1 MLRMGPSLSPWER
14 VFSKVAPMTQ
24 SSFLRRELLIGAGL
38 LAAFPAVAQVP
49 SPAPAAKPP
58 VHVAIDTP
66 QGRIVIELAVA
77 QAPLTT
83 ANFLRYVDRKLYDKA
98 TFFRASRAPGA
109 VDYGLIQG
117 GLQNVGALPPV
128 AHEPTSQ
135 TGLKHVD
142 GTVSI
147 ARNAPGTATS
157 DFFIC
162 IGDAPYLDANPAGTG
177 DNQGFA
183 AFGRV
188 VQGMDVAKTILAL
201 PTPGKAI
208 NPVMKG
214 QILDPPVPITSA
226 RRIAAPIGP
235 DVMAPPK
242 V

>member
-1 MLRMGPSLSPWER
+1 
-14 VFSKVAPMTQ
+14 MTQ
-24 SSFLRRELLIGAGL
+24 RPFVRRELLIGAAL
-38 LAAFPAVAQVP
+38 LAAFPAAAQVV
-49 SPAPAAKPP
+49 PAPAKPP
-58 VHVAIDTP
+58 VYVAIDTP

-117 GLQNVGALPPV
+117 GLQGIGALPPV

-135 TGLKHVD
+135 TGLKHTD
-142 GTVSI
+142 GAVSI
-147 ARNAPGTATS
+147 ARTAPGTATS

-177 DNQGFA
+177 DNLGFA

-188 VQGMDVAKTILAL
+188 VQGMDVAKKILAL

-226 RRIAAPIGP
+226 RRIPAPAGP
-235 DVMAPPK
+235 DVTAPPK
-242 V
+242 L

>member
-1 MLRMGPSLSPWER
+1 
-14 VFSKVAPMTQ
+14 MTQ
-24 SSFLRRELLIGAGL
+24 RPFARREILVGAGL
-38 LAAFPAVAQVP
+38 LAAFPAAAQVT
-49 SPAPAAKPP
+49 PAPAPQPP
-58 VHVAIDTP
+58 VPQPPVPKAPVYVALDTP

-77 QAPLTT
+77 QAPITT

-109 VDYGLIQG
+109 ADYGLIQG

-142 GTVSI
+142 GAVSI
-147 ARNAPGTATS
+147 ARTAPGTATS

-162 IGDAPYLDANPAGTG
+162 IGDAPYLDANPAASNSGSGG
-177 DNQGFA
+177 DNLGFA

-188 VQGMDVAKTILAL
+188 VQGMDVTKKILAL

-226 RRIAAPIGP
+226 RRVPAPTGP
-235 DVMAPPK
+235 DVTAPPK
-242 V
+242 L

>member
-1 MLRMGPSLSPWER
+1 
-14 VFSKVAPMTQ
+14 MTQ
-24 SSFLRRELLIGAGL
+24 RPFARREILAAAGL
-38 LAAFPAVAQVP
+38 LAALPVAAAAQVAP
-49 SPAPAAKPP
+49 APTPAPAPPKPP
-58 VHVAIDTP
+58 VYVAIDTP

-77 QAPLTT
+77 QAPVTT

-117 GLQNVGALPPV
+117 GLQNVGALPPI
-128 AHEPTSQ
+128 AHEPTTQ

-147 ARNAPGTATS
+147 ARTAPGTATS

-162 IGDAPYLDANPAGTG
+162 IGDAPYLDADPKAPG
-177 DNQGFA
+177 DNLGFA

-188 VQGMDVAKTILAL
+188 VQGMDVAKKILAL

-214 QILDPPVPITSA
+214 QILDPPVPMTA
-226 RRIAAPIGP
+226 RRVPAPAGP
-235 DVMAPPK
+235 DVTPPPK
-242 V
+242 L

>member
-1 MLRMGPSLSPWER
+1 
-14 VFSKVAPMTQ
+14 MTHRPIV
-24 SSFLRRELLIGAGL
+24 RRDILIGAGL
-38 LAAFPAVAQVP
+38 LAAFPAAAQVA
-49 SPAPAAKPP
+49 PAPAAATPAPKPP
-58 VHVAIDTP
+58 VYVALETP
-66 QGRIVIELAVA
+66 QGRIVIQLAVA
-77 QAPLTT
+77 QAPITT

-128 AHEPTSQ
+128 AHEPTTQ
-135 TGLKHVD
+135 TGLKHTD
-142 GTVSI
+142 GVVSI
-147 ARNAPGTATS
+147 ARTAPGTATS

-162 IGDAPYLDANPAGTG
+162 IGDAPYLDANPAAPNNGQGG
-177 DNQGFA
+177 DNLGFA

-188 VQGMDVAKTILAL
+188 VEGMDVVKKILAL

-226 RRIAAPIGP
+226 RRAPAPIGP
-235 DVMAPPK
+235 DVTAPPK
-242 V
+242 L

>member
-1 MLRMGPSLSPWER
+1 
-14 VFSKVAPMTQ
+14 MTHR
-24 SSFLRRELLIGAGL
+24 LPARRELLIGAGL
-38 LAAFPAVAQVP
+38 LAAFPAAAQTMAPVYVALT
-49 SPAPAAKPP
+49 
-58 VHVAIDTP
+58 TP
-66 QGRIVIELAVA
+66 QGRIVIRLAVA
-77 QAPLTT
+77 EAPITT

-109 VDYGLIQG
+109 VEYGLIQG
-117 GLQNVGALPPV
+117 GLQNVGVLPPI
-128 AHEPTSQ
+128 AHEPTSK

-142 GTVSI
+142 GVISI
-147 ARNAPGTATS
+147 ARNEPGSATS

-162 IGDAPYLDANPAGTG
+162 IGDAPYLDANPAATG

-188 VQGMDVAKTILAL
+188 VEGMDVVKTILAL

-226 RRIAAPIGP
+226 RRVAEPTGP

>member
-1 MLRMGPSLSPWER
+1 
-14 VFSKVAPMTQ
+14 MTQ
-24 SSFLRRELLIGAGL
+24 RSIVRREILIGAGL
-38 LAAFPAVAQVP
+38 LAAFPAVAQE
-49 SPAPAAKPP
+49 PAPKPPAAKPP

-98 TFFRASRAPGA
+98 TFFRASRAPGT

-117 GLQNVGALPPV
+117 GLQGLGALPPV

-142 GTVSI
+142 GVVSI
-147 ARNAPGTATS
+147 ARTAPGTATS

-177 DNQGFA
+177 DNLGFA

-188 VQGMDVAKTILAL
+188 VQGMDVAKKILAL

-226 RRIAAPIGP
+226 RRLAGP
-235 DVMAPPK
+235 PGPEITAPPK
-242 V
+242 L

>member
-1 MLRMGPSLSPWER
+1 
-14 VFSKVAPMTQ
+14 MTQ
-24 SSFLRRELLIGAGL
+24 RSFARRELLIGAGL
-38 LAAFPAVAQVP
+38 LAAFPAVAQVAP
-49 SPAPAAKPP
+49 PTPAAKPP
-58 VHVAIDTP
+58 AYVAIDTP

-109 VDYGLIQG
+109 VEYGLIQG
-117 GLQNVGALPPV
+117 GLQNVGVLPPI
-128 AHEPTSQ
+128 AHESTTQ
-135 TGLKHVD
+135 TGLKHTD
-142 GTVSI
+142 GVISI
-147 ARNAPGTATS
+147 ARNGPGSATS

-162 IGDAPYLDANPAGTG
+162 IGDAPYLDANPAGAG
-177 DNQGFA
+177 DNLGFA

-188 VQGMDVAKTILAL
+188 VEGMDVVKTILAL

-226 RRIAAPIGP
+226 RRVAAPVGP
-235 DVMAPPK
+235 EVTAPPK
-242 V
+242 L

>member
-1 MLRMGPSLSPWER
+1 
-14 VFSKVAPMTQ
+14 MTHHP
-24 SSFLRRELLIGAGL
+24 LARRHLLIGAGL
-38 LAAFPAVAQVP
+38 LAAFPAAAQVTA
-49 SPAPAAKPP
+49 PAPVAPAPPPAKPP
-58 VHVAIDTP
+58 VRVALETP
-66 QGRIVIELAVA
+66 QGRIVIALAVD

-83 ANFLRYVDRKLYDKA
+83 ANFLRYVDRRLYDKA

-117 GLQNVGALPPV
+117 GLQGIGALPPV

-147 ARNAPGTATS
+147 ARTAPGTATS

-162 IGDAPYLDANPAGTG
+162 VGDAPYLDANPAAPNNNQGG
-177 DNQGFA
+177 DNLGFA

-188 VQGMDVAKTILAL
+188 VEGMDVVKKILAL

-208 NPVMKG
+208 NPVMAG
-214 QILDPPVPITSA
+214 QILDPPVPITAA
-226 RRIAAPIGP
+226 RRVAP
-235 DVMAPPK
+235 
-242 V
+242 

>member
-1 MLRMGPSLSPWER
+1 MRDCASL
-14 VFSKVAPMTQ
+14 APMTQ
-24 SSFLRRELLIGAGL
+24 RPFVRREILVGAGL
-38 LAAFPAVAQVP
+38 LAAFPAAAQV
-49 SPAPAAKPP
+49 APAAPAPKPP
-58 VHVAIDTP
+58 VYVALDTP

-77 QAPLTT
+77 QAPVTT

-147 ARNAPGTATS
+147 ARTAPGTATS

-162 IGDAPYLDANPAGTG
+162 IGDAPYLDANPAAPNSDKGA
-177 DNQGFA
+177 DNLGFA

-188 VQGMDVAKTILAL
+188 VQGMDVAKKILAL

-226 RRIAAPIGP
+226 RRVPAPAGP
-235 DVMAPPK
+235 DVTAPPK
-242 V
+242 L

>member
-1 MLRMGPSLSPWER
+1 
-14 VFSKVAPMTQ
+14 MTQ
-24 SSFLRRELLIGAGL
+24 RPTRRFLGRRDILIGAGL
-38 LAAFPAVAQVP
+38 LAALPAAALAQV
-49 SPAPAAKPP
+49 APAAPPAAPAAPTKPP
-58 VHVAIDTP
+58 VYVAIDTP

-117 GLQNVGALPPV
+117 GLQGIGALPPV

-135 TGLKHVD
+135 TGLKHTD
-142 GTVSI
+142 GAVSI
-147 ARNAPGTATS
+147 ARTAPGTATS

-177 DNQGFA
+177 DNLGFA

-188 VQGMDVAKTILAL
+188 VQGMDVAKKILAL

-226 RRIAAPIGP
+226 RRIPAPAGP
-235 DVMAPPK
+235 DVTAPPK
-242 V
+242 L

>member
-1 MLRMGPSLSPWER
+1 
-14 VFSKVAPMTQ
+14 MTHR
-24 SSFLRRELLIGAGL
+24 FIARRDLLIGAGL
-38 LAAFPAVAQVP
+38 LAALPAVAAAQTAP
-49 SPAPAAKPP
+49 QAPAQPAGKPP
-58 VHVAIDTP
+58 VHVAIETP

-117 GLQNVGALPPV
+117 GLQGIGALPPV

-142 GTVSI
+142 GAVSI
-147 ARNAPGTATS
+147 ARTAPGTATS

-177 DNQGFA
+177 DNLGFA

-188 VQGMDVAKTILAL
+188 VQGMDVAKRILAL

-226 RRIAAPIGP
+226 RRVPAPVGP
-235 DVMAPPK
+235 DVTAPPK
-242 V
+242 L

>member
-1 MLRMGPSLSPWER
+1 M
-14 VFSKVAPMTQ
+14 
-24 SSFLRRELLIGAGL
+24 SFRPLARRDLLIGAGL
-38 LAAFPAVAQVP
+38 LAAFPAAAQVA
-49 SPAPAAKPP
+49 PAPTPQPTPPPAGKPP
-58 VHVAIDTP
+58 VRVALETP

-77 QAPLTT
+77 QAPITT

-128 AHEPTSQ
+128 AHEPTTQ

-147 ARNAPGTATS
+147 ARTAPGTATS

-162 IGDAPYLDANPAGTG
+162 IGDAPYLDANPTAPNNAQGG
-177 DNQGFA
+177 DNLGFA
-183 AFGRV
+183 AFGHV
-188 VQGMDVAKTILAL
+188 VEGMDVVKKILAL
-201 PTPGKAI
+201 PTPGVAI

-226 RRIAAPIGP
+226 RRVAAPP
-235 DVMAPPK
+235 LAPT
-242 V
+242 

>member
-1 MLRMGPSLSPWER
+1 MTHRPIRSP
-14 VFSKVAPMTQ
+14 
-24 SSFLRRELLIGAGL
+24 LGRRDILIGAGL
-38 LAAFPAVAQVP
+38 LAALPVAALAQVAPAAPPAAPAVP
-49 SPAPAAKPP
+49 AKPP
-58 VHVAIDTP
+58 VYVAIDTP

-117 GLQNVGALPPV
+117 GLQGIGALPPV

-135 TGLKHVD
+135 TGLKHTD
-142 GTVSI
+142 GAVSI
-147 ARNAPGTATS
+147 ARTAPGTATS

-177 DNQGFA
+177 DNLGFA

-188 VQGMDVAKTILAL
+188 VQGMDVAKKILAL

-226 RRIAAPIGP
+226 RRIPAPAGP
-235 DVMAPPK
+235 DVTAPPK
-242 V
+242 L

>member
-1 MLRMGPSLSPWER
+1 
-14 VFSKVAPMTQ
+14 MTHRPIA
-24 SSFLRRELLIGAGL
+24 RRDVLIGAGL
-38 LAAFPAVAQVP
+38 LAAFPAAAQVVP
-49 SPAPAAKPP
+49 PTPAPKPP

-117 GLQNVGALPPV
+117 GLQGIGALPPV

-142 GTVSI
+142 GTISI
-147 ARNAPGTATS
+147 ARTAPGTATS

-162 IGDAPYLDANPAGTG
+162 IGDAPYLDANPAGAG
-177 DNQGFA
+177 DNLGFA

-188 VQGMDVAKTILAL
+188 VQGMDVAKKILAL

-226 RRIAAPIGP
+226 RRIAAPVGP
-235 DVMAPPK
+235 DVTAPPK
-242 V
+242 L

>member
-1 MLRMGPSLSPWER
+1 
-14 VFSKVAPMTQ
+14 MTHRP
-24 SSFLRRELLIGAGL
+24 FARREILVGAGL
-38 LAAFPAVAQVP
+38 LAAFPAAAQTLP
-49 SPAPAAKPP
+49 PTPLTRPPLPP
-58 VHVAIDTP
+58 VHVALETP
-66 QGRIVIELAVA
+66 RGRIVIELAVE

-117 GLQNVGALPPV
+117 GLQGIGALPPV
-128 AHEPTSQ
+128 AHEPTTQ
-135 TGLKHVD
+135 TGLKHTD
-142 GTVSI
+142 GVVSI
-147 ARNAPGTATS
+147 ARTAPGTATS

-162 IGDAPYLDANPAGTG
+162 VGDAPYLDANPSATG
-177 DNQGFA
+177 DNLGFA

-188 VQGMDVAKTILAL
+188 VEGMDVVKTILAL

-226 RRIAAPIGP
+226 RRAAAPAAKP
-235 DVMAPPK
+235 APPAERQ
-242 V
+242 

>member
-1 MLRMGPSLSPWER
+1 
-14 VFSKVAPMTQ
+14 MTQ
-24 SSFLRRELLIGAGL
+24 RPTRRFLGRRDILIGAGL
-38 LAAFPAVAQVP
+38 LAALPAAALAQV
-49 SPAPAAKPP
+49 APAAPPAAPTAPAKPP
-58 VHVAIDTP
+58 VYVAIDTP

-117 GLQNVGALPPV
+117 GLQGIGALPPV

-135 TGLKHVD
+135 TGLKHTD
-142 GTVSI
+142 GAVSI
-147 ARNAPGTATS
+147 ARTAPGTATS

-177 DNQGFA
+177 DNLGFA

-188 VQGMDVAKTILAL
+188 VQGMDVAKKILAL

-226 RRIAAPIGP
+226 RRIPAPAGP
-235 DVMAPPK
+235 DVTAPPK
-242 V
+242 L

>member
-1 MLRMGPSLSPWER
+1 
-14 VFSKVAPMTQ
+14 MTQ
-24 SSFLRRELLIGAGL
+24 RPIARRDILIGAGL
-38 LAAFPAVAQVP
+38 LAALPAAALAQV
-49 SPAPAAKPP
+49 APAAPPAAPTAPAKPP
-58 VHVAIDTP
+58 VYVAIDTP

-117 GLQNVGALPPV
+117 GLQGIGALPPV

-135 TGLKHVD
+135 TGLKHTD
-142 GTVSI
+142 GAVSI
-147 ARNAPGTATS
+147 ARTAPGTATS

-177 DNQGFA
+177 DNLGFA

-188 VQGMDVAKTILAL
+188 VQGMDVAKKILAL

-226 RRIAAPIGP
+226 RRIPAPAGP
-235 DVMAPPK
+235 DVTAPPK
-242 V
+242 L

>member
-1 MLRMGPSLSPWER
+1 
-14 VFSKVAPMTQ
+14 MTQ
-24 SSFLRRELLIGAGL
+24 RPFVRRDILIGAAL
-38 LAAFPAVAQVP
+38 LAAFPAAAQVA
-49 SPAPAAKPP
+49 PAPAKPP
-58 VHVAIDTP
+58 VYVAIDTP
-66 QGRIVIELAVA
+66 QGRIVIELAVT

-117 GLQNVGALPPV
+117 GLQGIGALPPV

-135 TGLKHVD
+135 TGLKHTD
-142 GTVSI
+142 GAVSI
-147 ARNAPGTATS
+147 ARTAPGTATS

-177 DNQGFA
+177 DNLGFA

-188 VQGMDVAKTILAL
+188 VQGMDVAKKILAL

-226 RRIAAPIGP
+226 RRIPAPAGP
-235 DVMAPPK
+235 DVTAPPK
-242 V
+242 L

>member
-1 MLRMGPSLSPWER
+1 
-14 VFSKVAPMTQ
+14 MTQ
-24 SSFLRRELLIGAGL
+24 RPFVRRELLIGAAL
-38 LAAFPAVAQVP
+38 LAAFPAAAQVA
-49 SPAPAAKPP
+49 PAPAKPP
-58 VHVAIDTP
+58 VYVAIDTP

-117 GLQNVGALPPV
+117 GLQGIGALPPV

-142 GTVSI
+142 GAVSI
-147 ARNAPGTATS
+147 ARTAPGTATS

-177 DNQGFA
+177 DNLGFA

-188 VQGMDVAKTILAL
+188 VQGMDVAKKILAL

-226 RRIAAPIGP
+226 RRIPAPAGP
-235 DVMAPPK
+235 DVTAPPK
-242 V
+242 L

>member
-1 MLRMGPSLSPWER
+1 
-14 VFSKVAPMTQ
+14 MTQ
-24 SSFLRRELLIGAGL
+24 RPFVRRELLIGAAL
-38 LAAFPAVAQVP
+38 LAAFPAAAQVV
-49 SPAPAAKPP
+49 PAPAKLP
-58 VHVAIDTP
+58 VYVAIDTP

-117 GLQNVGALPPV
+117 GLQGIGALPPV

-135 TGLKHVD
+135 TGLKHTD
-142 GTVSI
+142 GAVSI
-147 ARNAPGTATS
+147 ARTAPGTATS

-177 DNQGFA
+177 DNLGFA

-188 VQGMDVAKTILAL
+188 AQGMDVAKKILAL

-214 QILDPPVPITSA
+214 QILDPPVPITSV
-226 RRIAAPIGP
+226 RRIPAPAGP
-235 DVMAPPK
+235 DVTAPPK
-242 V
+242 L

>member
-1 MLRMGPSLSPWER
+1 
-14 VFSKVAPMTQ
+14 MTHRP
-24 SSFLRRELLIGAGL
+24 LARRDLLIGAGL
-38 LAAFPAVAQVP
+38 LAAFPAAAQTTP
-49 SPAPAAKPP
+49 TPTPTPAPAPVKPP
-58 VHVAIDTP
+58 VRVALETP
-66 QGRIVIELAVA
+66 QGRIVIELAVNE
-77 QAPLTT
+77 APITS

-117 GLQNVGALPPV
+117 GLQNIGALPPV
-128 AHEPTSQ
+128 AHEPTTK
-135 TGLKHVD
+135 TGLKHLD

-147 ARNAPGTATS
+147 ARTAPGTATS

-162 IGDAPYLDANPAGTG
+162 IGDAPYLDADPAAPG

-183 AFGRV
+183 AFGHV
-188 VQGMDVAKTILAL
+188 VEGMDVVKKILAL

-226 RRIAAPIGP
+226 RRVPVAG
-235 DVMAPPK
+235 
-242 V
+242 

>member
-1 MLRMGPSLSPWER
+1 
-14 VFSKVAPMTQ
+14 MTHRP
-24 SSFLRRELLIGAGL
+24 LARRDVLIGAGL
-38 LAAFPAVAQVP
+38 LAAFPAAAQVTP
-49 SPAPAAKPP
+49 VPVPQPAVPKSP
-58 VHVAIDTP
+58 VYVALDTP

-77 QAPLTT
+77 QAPITT

-117 GLQNVGALPPV
+117 GLQNVGALPPI

-142 GTVSI
+142 GAVSI
-147 ARNAPGTATS
+147 ARTAPGTATS

-177 DNQGFA
+177 DNLGFA

-188 VQGMDVAKTILAL
+188 VQGMDVAKKILAL

-226 RRIAAPIGP
+226 RRVPAPTGP
-235 DVMAPPK
+235 DVTAPPK
-242 V
+242 L

>member
-1 MLRMGPSLSPWER
+1 
-14 VFSKVAPMTQ
+14 MTHRL
-24 SSFLRRELLIGAGL
+24 FARREILIGAGL
-38 LAAFPAVAQVP
+38 LAAFPAAAQTTT
-49 SPAPAAKPP
+49 PAPKPP
-58 VHVAIDTP
+58 AYVALETP

-77 QAPLTT
+77 QAPVTT

-109 VDYGLIQG
+109 VEYGLIQG
-117 GLQNVGALPPV
+117 GLQNVGALPPI
-128 AHEPTSQ
+128 AHESTTQ
-135 TGLKHVD
+135 TGLKHTD
-142 GTVSI
+142 GVISI
-147 ARNAPGTATS
+147 ARTAPGTATS

-162 IGDAPYLDANPAGTG
+162 VGDAPYLDANPTAPNNGLGG
-177 DNQGFA
+177 DNLGFA

-188 VQGMDVAKTILAL
+188 VEGMDVVKKILAL

-226 RRIAAPIGP
+226 RRVAAPVGP
-235 DVMAPPK
+235 EVTAPPK

>member
-1 MLRMGPSLSPWER
+1 
-14 VFSKVAPMTQ
+14 MTHRP
-24 SSFLRRELLIGAGL
+24 LACRPLARRDVLIGAGL
-38 LAAFPAVAQVP
+38 LAVLPAAALAQVT
-49 SPAPAAKPP
+49 PAPAPAPTAPAPKPP
-58 VHVAIDTP
+58 VYVAIDTP

-77 QAPLTT
+77 QAPITT

-98 TFFRASRAPGA
+98 TFFRASRAPGT

-117 GLQNVGALPPV
+117 GLQGIGALPPV

-135 TGLKHVD
+135 TGLKHTD
-142 GTVSI
+142 GVVSI
-147 ARNAPGTATS
+147 ARTAPGTATS

-162 IGDAPYLDANPAGTG
+162 IGDAPYLDANPAATG

-188 VQGMDVAKTILAL
+188 VQGMDVAKKILAL

-226 RRIAAPIGP
+226 RRIPAPGP
-235 DVMAPPK
+235 DITAPPK
-242 V
+242 L